1 MPASGRATCGG
12 RLCRHSMATS
22 ATAGEA
28 ECGEQTVGVR
38 GRRTPR
44 LPTANKWTASR
55 PFKQTATAQPEK
67 QTNPG
72 LLLRVVAP
80 FGYLMPEILEF
91 YHC

>member
-1 MPASGRATCGG
+1 MT
-12 RLCRHSMATS
+12 TS

-28 ECGEQTVGVR
+28 ERGEQTVGVR
-38 GRRTPR
+38 RRTPR
-44 LPTANKWTASR
+44 LPTAAKWTASR
-55 PFKQTATAQPEK
+55 PFNQTATTQPEK

-80 FGYLMPEILEF
+80 FGYLMPEILEV